1 MEKRIESNG
10 VPPENESSNVID
22 LAGARRRQKVE
33 PPPTDEE
40 MQEYRRIRPLLLKML
55 VDWPE
60 LKRQHDLI
68 TQSCPLAIK
77 LLK

>member
-1 MEKRIESNG
+1 MEKRVEQHG
-10 VPPENESSNVID
+10 ANESSNVVD
-22 LAGARRRQKVE
+22 LAGARRRAKVE

-55 VDWPE
+55 EEWPE
-60 LKRQHDLI
+60 LKRQHEVI
-68 TQSCPLAIK
+68 TTSCPLAMK